1 MTNNSRWFWLI
12 IASISFFLLYLL
24 SPILTPFVLGA
35 LLAYLGDP
43 VTDKLEAKKFSR
55 TLSVLIV
62 FSSIIL
68 VMLIIFLLVIPV
80 FETQLSKLFVKLPSY
95 IDWIMTLLQPQLQD
109 AFGVDTSVLEVD
121 QIKKALTEHWGQ
133 TGGFIKGIVKTLSH
147 SGMIVL
153 SWLTTIVLTPVITF
167 YLLRDWDKLVDYVQD
182 LLPRDVEP
190 VISHLAKESDVV
202 LGAFLRGQ
210 LTVMLAL
217 GTIYSIGLGLVGV
230 EFALLIGMVAGVV
243 SFVPYLGLIIGI
255 LVAGIAVMFQ
265 TGNIVDLLLVFL
277 VFGVAQI
284 IEAIVLTPL
293 FVGER
298 IGLHPVTVIFAV
310 LAGGQLFGFFGIL
323 LALPMAAILAVIMRH
338 LHDSYKES
346 NIYTIKAESAE

>member
-1 MTNNSRWFWLI
+1 MTNNSRWFWLT
-12 IASISFFLLYLL
+12 IASIFFLLLYLL

-43 VTDKLEAKKFSR
+43 LADKLEAKKISR
-55 TLSVLIV
+55 TVSVAIV

-68 VMLIIFLLVIPV
+68 MMLIIFLLVIPV

-95 IDWIMTLLQPQLQD
+95 IDSAMTLLQPQLRD
-109 AFGVDTSVLEVD
+109 IFGVDTSVMEVE
-121 QIKKALTEHWGQ
+121 QIKTALTEHLGQ
-133 TGGFIKGIVKTLSH
+133 TGGLIKSIVKTLSH
-147 SGMIVL
+147 SSIVVL
-153 SWLTTIVLTPVITF
+153 GWLTTIVLTPVITF
-167 YLLRDWDKLVDYVQD
+167 YLLRDWDKLVDYIQD
-182 LLPRDVEP
+182 LLPRNVEP
-190 VISHLAKESDVV
+190 VISHLAKESDMV

-230 EFALLIGMVAGVV
+230 EFALLIGMLAGVV
-243 SFVPYLGLIIGI
+243 SFVPYLGLIIGV
-255 LVAGIAVMFQ
+255 LVAGTAVILQ
-265 TGNIVDLLLVFL
+265 TGNVVDLLLVFL
-277 VFGVAQI
+277 VFGVAQL
-284 IEAIVLTPL
+284 IEAVMLTPL

-298 IGLHPVTVIFAV
+298 IGLHPVTVIFAI

-323 LALPMAAILAVIMRH
+323 LALPVAAILAVIMRH

-346 NIYTIKAESAE
+346 HIYTIKTEK